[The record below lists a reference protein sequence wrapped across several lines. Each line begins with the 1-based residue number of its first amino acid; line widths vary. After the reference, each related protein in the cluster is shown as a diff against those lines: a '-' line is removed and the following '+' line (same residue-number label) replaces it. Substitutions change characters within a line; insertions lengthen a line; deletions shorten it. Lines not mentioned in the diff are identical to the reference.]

1 MKRPIVL
8 FFAALTAS
16 TLLTAAMVRA
26 QIATAPPNTY
36 YGEHHPY
43 TERFDSFLDSHRDIQ
58 SQLAR
63 DPRLIDNKDWVR
75 SHPELHQYLH
85 NHPNVAGTFR
95 SHPNR
100 FMHRENRYQSSE
112 QRWDRRHGMPN

>member
-1 MKRPIVL
+1 MNRTIAL
-8 FFAALTAS
+8 FSAALTAS
-16 TLLTAAMVRA
+16 ALLAPAIVLA

-58 SQLAR
+58 SQLER
-63 DPRLIDNKDWVR
+63 NPHQIDNRQWVEA
-75 SHPELHQYLH
+75 HPELHQYLH

-100 FMHRENRYQSSE
+100 FMHRENRYQGSE
-112 QRWDRRHGMPN
+112 QRWYRRHGEN